1 MNVIMMKKILL
12 TGAII
17 LSLLTFTATLQAKP
31 RKVAVQ
37 TYTFNRFSLEETIE
51 KLKGLKIDGLE
62 VYPGQRLYK
71 DKGKVDAKGKPIT
84 FNERMAKEDI
94 DVLKGWLKDANF
106 KIVSIGCT
114 GTPDNENDFKKTM
127 DFCKEFGIQRIV
139 TEAPVRAW
147 DRFEELSEK
156 LGNTDV
162 ELCIHN
168 HEKGSSNQYWHPE
181 VVKLLLNEGKYKHV
195 FSGAD
200 VGHWS
205 RCKLDPI
212 KGLKALK
219 GKMKTIH
226 FKDQKEFGNP
236 QNLCVPFGTG
246 ELGCVKMLKE
256 LDKQK
261 YDGWFVIEYEADW
274 NDNLEQVKQCV
285 DFLRKN

>member
-1 MNVIMMKKILL
+1 MMKKLLL

-17 LSLLTFTATLQAKP
+17 LSLFAVTTSLQAKP

-37 TYTFNRFSLEETIE
+37 TYSFNRFSLEETIE

-71 DKGKVDAKGKPIT
+71 DKSKVDGKGKPIT

-94 DVLKGWLKDANF
+94 EVLKGWLKDAKF

-114 GTPDNENDFKKTM
+114 GIPTNDNDFKKTM
-127 DFCKEFGIQRIV
+127 AFCKEFGIERIV
-139 TEAPVRAW
+139 SEHPVRSW
-147 DRFEELSEK
+147 DAFEALSEK
-156 LGNTDV
+156 YGNNEV
-162 ELCIHN
+162 VVCVHN

-181 VVKLLLNEGKYKHV
+181 VVKVLLEDGKYKHV

-205 RCKLDPI
+205 RCKLDAI
-212 KGLKALK
+212 KGLKTLK

-246 ELGCVKMLKE
+246 QLDNLKMLKE

-261 YDGWFVIEYEADW
+261 YDGWFVIEYEANW
-274 NDNLEQVKQCV
+274 ENNLEEVKQCI

>member
-1 MNVIMMKKILL
+1 MMKKILL
-12 TGAII
+12 TGAIL

-51 KLKGLKIDGLE
+51 KLKGLPIDGLE

-71 DKGKVDAKGKPIT
+71 DKSKVDSKGKPIT

-94 DVLKGWLKDANF
+94 EVLKGWLKDAKLN
-106 KIVSIGCT
+106 IVSIGCT
-114 GTPDNENDFKKTM
+114 AAPDNDGNFKNAM
-127 DFCKEFGIQRIV
+127 EFCKEFGIKRIV
-139 TEAPVRAW
+139 TESPVRAW
-147 DRFEELSEK
+147 DAFEALSEK
-156 LGNTDV
+156 YGNNDV
-162 ELCIHN
+162 ELCVHN
-168 HEKGSSNQYWHPE
+168 HEKGSSNQYWHPK
-181 VVKLLLNEGKYKHV
+181 VVKILLEDGKYKHV

-205 RCKLDPI
+205 RCKLNPI
-212 KGLKALK
+212 DGLKTLK
-219 GKMKTIH
+219 GKMKTLH

-236 QNLCVPFGTG
+236 NNLCVPFGTG
-246 ELGCVKMLKE
+246 ELGCKEMLKE

-274 NDNLEQVKQCV
+274 DNNLEQVKQCI